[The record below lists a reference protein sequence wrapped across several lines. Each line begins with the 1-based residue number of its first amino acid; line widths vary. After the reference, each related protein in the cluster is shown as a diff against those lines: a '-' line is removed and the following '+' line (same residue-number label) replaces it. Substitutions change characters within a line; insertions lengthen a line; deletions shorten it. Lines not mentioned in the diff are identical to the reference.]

1 MPIRF
6 FKRLLGGTPEATPAK
21 PVRLQLG
28 KREESPYRAISV
40 WPGEPSCQGARQI
53 APLRFLYR
61 SVPRLPLPE
70 CDLAAC
76 NCTYAH
82 YSDRRSGA
90 DRRSASAVLGPGRV
104 ERRSGQDRR
113 RSKAR

>member
-6 FKRLLGGTPEATPAK
+6 FRRLLGGTPESAPLK
-21 PVRLQLG
+21 PVRLDLG
-28 KREESPYRAISV
+28 KREESPFRAVSIS
-40 WPGEPSCQGARQI
+40 PGEPSCLGARQI

-70 CDLAAC
+70 CDLAEC
-76 NCTYAH
+76 NCTYTH
-82 YSDRRSGA
+82 FSDRRSGA
-90 DRRSASAVLGPGRV
+90 DRRSASGMLAPGMV
-104 ERRSGQDRR
+104 ERRSGHDRR